1 MLALPIEVF
10 SSAHEKGQNREQTES
25 VRDEVANLS
34 LSTGQLASVCA
45 SNLQNFRN
53 TRTRQPSATRAWSRA
68 PREIGRGKIETELIL
83 STCSLN
89 EECFMHLDTLQ
100 IHFASLFL
108 FIAT

>member
-1 MLALPIEVF
+1 MLVLPIEVF

-68 PREIGRGKIETELIL
+68 PKEIGRGKIETELIL

-89 EECFMHLDTLQ
+89 EECFMNLDTL
-100 IHFASLFL
+100 
-108 FIAT
+108 